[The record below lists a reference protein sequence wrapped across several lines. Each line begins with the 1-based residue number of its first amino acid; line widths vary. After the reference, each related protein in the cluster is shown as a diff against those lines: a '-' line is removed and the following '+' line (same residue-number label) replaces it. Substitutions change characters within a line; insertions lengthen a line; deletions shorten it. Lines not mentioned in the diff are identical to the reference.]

1 VENNNEKEND
11 SEKKENV
18 LNEQQIQQQIQLEKK
33 AREKQL
39 RVDVQN
45 ITTAIK
51 SNPYFVADV
60 NLDGVFEE
68 GVTCVQQV
76 IKKKPNT
83 CCMFLSAR

>member
-1 VENNNEKEND
+1 MEEKQED
-11 SEKKENV
+11 KQ
-18 LNEQQIQQQIQLEKK
+18 LTAEQIAHQVQQDKK

-45 ITTAIK
+45 ITTAMK
-51 SNPYFVADV
+51 NNPYYVADV

-68 GVTCVQQV
+68 MLSCVEQV
-76 IKKKPNT
+76 IKKKPNV